1 MTEPNAQKSPL
12 LPIYVVVLNWKLPQ
26 ETIACV
32 QSVQANHIG
41 DMEIVVVDNGSAD
54 CSVEMLKQHFGN
66 TIQLLESSENL
77 GFAAGANL
85 GIQYALC
92 KGAQSVLLL
101 NNDTI
106 VAADM
111 VTRLVSAMAEMPT
124 AGIVA
129 PVIYY
134 QDEPGRVW
142 QIGSQE
148 HRWSPIPFD
157 VSQRALSDVSEAPF
171 RLDYV
176 TACGMLVRR
185 SVWDTVGFFDP
196 CYFIYFEDADF
207 YRRVRAAGF
216 EIWCAP
222 GARMWHGVS
231 LGARKQGP
239 GYRYAE
245 SWGRAHFYRTY
256 SHGPSAALTM
266 AHVLFKAVRIT
277 LQDLLMRRWELLG
290 PLWRGTLDGLS
301 DRPSRAADYWSQK
314 KG

>member
-1 MTEPNAQKSPL
+1 MTEPNAQQCPV
-12 LPIYVVVLNWKLPQ
+12 LPVYVVVLNWKLPQ

-32 QSVQANHIG
+32 RSVQANHIS

-54 CSVEMLKQHFGN
+54 CSVQVLKQHLGN
-66 TIQLLESSENL
+66 TIQLIESSENL

-85 GIQYALC
+85 GIQYALG
-92 KGAQSVLLL
+92 KDAQSVLLL

-106 VAADM
+106 VATDM
-111 VTRLVSAMAEMPT
+111 VTRLISAMAEMPL

-129 PVIYY
+129 PAIYY
-134 QDEPGRVW
+134 RDKPGRVW

-148 HRWSPIPFD
+148 HRWLPVPVD
-157 VSQRALSDVSEAPF
+157 VSQRVLSDVGEAPF

-185 SVWDTVGFFDP
+185 SVWETVGFFDP

-245 SWGRAHFYRTY
+245 SWGRAHFYRTH
-256 SHGPSAALTM
+256 SHGLSAALTV

-277 LQDLLMRRWELLG
+277 LQDLLMRRWELCA
-290 PLWRGTLDGLS
+290 PHWRGTFDGLA
-301 DRPSRAADYWSQK
+301 DRPSQAAGYWSQK
-314 KG
+314 PG